1 MDKTPKV
8 PPADC
13 RRTPAPRARSRQAC
27 RSTDLPHPR
36 RRSGRSPQIGLDPSQ
51 PSAVRQCGLGLEQK
65 PAALDGVLDGGSDGT
80 EGRAMLALDLRHKG
94 VHERAHGSTGF
105 WRSGVLDSISVAC
118 LRPSAIAAAG
128 ILEWQSRG
136 TLGHARRR
144 PRRQQRGGRL
154 RPTHAR
160 RSCFGAFPRK
170 TLRAMAVPIADASWR
185 CAAQIGKNLSHRS
198 VIDGRLQFRL
208 AVYIIQYCEIM
219 LDGLRELF

>member
-36 RRSGRSPQIGLDPSQ
+36 RRSGRSPQIGLDRSQ

-65 PAALDGVLDGGSDGT
+65 PAALDGVLDGGSEGT

-94 VHERAHGSTGF
+94 MHERAHGSRRF
-105 WRSGVLDSISVAC
+105 WRSGVLVSISVVC

-136 TLGHARRR
+136 TLGHARRGPDGNSAAAVCAR
-144 PRRQQRGGRL
+144 PMPAALASAPFRERHYVQWPSQSRMHRGAAPRRL
-154 RPTHAR
+154 
-160 RSCFGAFPRK
+160 
-170 TLRAMAVPIADASWR
+170 
-185 CAAQIGKNLSHRS
+185 GKISATDQSLTDDSS
-198 VIDGRLQFRL
+198 S
-208 AVYIIQYCEIM
+208 
-219 LDGLRELF
+219 GLPCI